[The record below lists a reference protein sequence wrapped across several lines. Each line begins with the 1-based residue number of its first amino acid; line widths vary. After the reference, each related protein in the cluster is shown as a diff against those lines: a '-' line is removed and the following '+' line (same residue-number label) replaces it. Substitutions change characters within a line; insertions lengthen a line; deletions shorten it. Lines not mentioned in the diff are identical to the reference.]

1 MWLLVGSDPV
11 QVLARA
17 SRSPRASPSLVGP
30 TRRILRSVEREP
42 WTALPPLT
50 EDERRVFELFAQ
62 GRRTDEIAAE
72 LGISRDD
79 AIELTISVLAKLQRD
94 LTPPDPTPPP
104 LAAAAAL
111 AVPYQRAEDIPRHV
125 GRVLPRKGSRRSPA
139 H

>member
-1 MWLLVGSDPV
+1 M
-11 QVLARA
+11 
-17 SRSPRASPSLVGP
+17 
-30 TRRILRSVEREP
+30 
-42 WTALPPLT
+42 T

-62 GRRTDEIAAE
+62 GRPTEEIAAE

-94 LTPPDPTPPP
+94 LTPPETPPP

-111 AVPYQRAEDIPRHV
+111 PVPYQRAEDVPRHV

>member
-1 MWLLVGSDPV
+1 M
-11 QVLARA
+11 
-17 SRSPRASPSLVGP
+17 
-30 TRRILRSVEREP
+30 
-42 WTALPPLT
+42 T
-50 EDERRVFELFAQ
+50 EDERRVLELFAQ
-62 GRRTDEIAAE
+62 GRRTEEVAAE
-72 LGISRDD
+72 LGISRDT
-79 AIELTISVLAKLQRD
+79 AIELTIAVLAKFQRY

>member
-1 MWLLVGSDPV
+1 M
-11 QVLARA
+11 
-17 SRSPRASPSLVGP
+17 
-30 TRRILRSVEREP
+30 
-42 WTALPPLT
+42 ALPPMT

-62 GRRTDEIAAE
+62 GRRTEEIAAE

-139 H
+139 Y

>member
-1 MWLLVGSDPV
+1 MWPLVGSDPV
-11 QVLARA
+11 RVPAGA
-17 SRSPRASPSLVGP
+17 SCSPRASPSLVGP
-30 TRRILRSVEREP
+30 TGRILRSVEREP
-42 WTALPPLT
+42 WRALPTLT

-62 GRRTDEIAAE
+62 GRRTEEIAAE
-72 LGISRDD
+72 LGISRDT

-94 LTPPDPTPPP
+94 LTPPDPTPP

-111 AVPYQRAEDIPRHV
+111 AVPYQRAQDIPRHV

>member
-1 MWLLVGSDPV
+1 
-11 QVLARA
+11 
-17 SRSPRASPSLVGP
+17 
-30 TRRILRSVEREP
+30 VEREP

-62 GRRTDEIAAE
+62 GRRTEEIAAE
-72 LGISRDD
+72 LGIWRDT
-79 AIELTISVLAKLQRD
+79 AIELTISVLAKLKRD

>member
-1 MWLLVGSDPV
+1 M
-11 QVLARA
+11 
-17 SRSPRASPSLVGP
+17 
-30 TRRILRSVEREP
+30 
-42 WTALPPLT
+42 T

-62 GRRTDEIAAE
+62 GRRTDEVAAE

-94 LTPPDPTPPP
+94 HTPPDPTPPP

-125 GRVLPRKGSRRSPA
+125 GRVLPRKGSRRSPTY
-139 H
+139 

>member
-1 MWLLVGSDPV
+1 MWPLVGSDPV

-30 TRRILRSVEREP
+30 TRRILRSVKREP
-42 WTALPPLT
+42 STALPPMT

-62 GRRTDEIAAE
+62 GRRSDDVAAE
-72 LGISRDD
+72 LGISLDT
-79 AIELTISVLAKLQRD
+79 AIELTIAVLAKFQRD

-125 GRVLPRKGSRRSPA
+125 GRVLPRNGSRRSPA